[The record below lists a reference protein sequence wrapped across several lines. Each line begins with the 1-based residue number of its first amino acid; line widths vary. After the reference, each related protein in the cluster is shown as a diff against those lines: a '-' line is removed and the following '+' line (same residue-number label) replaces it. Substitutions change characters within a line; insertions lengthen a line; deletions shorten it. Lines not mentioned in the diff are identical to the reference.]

1 MFSTI
6 RSKPLVNLF
15 SSIYEYL
22 VHPYYNG
29 TTYLFDVVFF
39 LSSKKANV
47 LWSLAIRQFIK
58 KKFCG
63 NNATSA
69 AYMVTYTFLKSLQ
82 IHFSYKLIERWKM
95 SYRFFRIQILLHI
108 AGFFFSKAYDPFIVE
123 NIEVN
128 EHICIQDYEV
138 KIIFR
143 E

>member
-47 LWSLAIRQFIK
+47 LS
-58 KKFCG
+58 G

-69 AYMVTYTFLKSLQ
+69 AYMVTYTFLQSLQ